1 MPYFCALGFIIVV
14 QNEIVMK
21 KIGVL
26 TSGGDAPGMNAAV
39 RAVVRTA
46 AYHDIEV
53 VGIKRGYDGMIEDDF
68 VKLKASSVANILQ
81 RGGTILKSMR
91 SDGFRTKEGREK
103 AHINLKASGIEGL
116 VVIGGDGT
124 FTGADIFINEFDFP
138 IIGLPGTIDNDL
150 VGTDFTIGYDTALN
164 TVIDAVDKI
173 RDTADSHNRLFVV
186 EVMGKDAGFIALR
199 AGIGCG
205 AEAILYPES
214 ENTIDDLVTKMNNK
228 SKRKKLSNIVIVS
241 EGAKEGNAQEVGA
254 TLREKCPGYDIR
266 VVVLG
271 HIQRGGSPTCMERV
285 RASQMGMEA
294 VKSLMNGRRGEMV
307 GIIDSKIA
315 YTPFKK
321 AIKNQEKIEANLL
334 EMIDVLSI

>member
-1 MPYFCALGFIIVV
+1 
-14 QNEIVMK
+14 MK

-26 TSGGDAPGMNAAV
+26 TSGGDAPGMNAAL

-46 AYHDIEV
+46 AFHNVEV
-53 VGIKRGYDGMIEDDF
+53 VGIKRGYDGMIEGDF
-68 VKLKASSVANILQ
+68 VELKASSVANILQ

-91 SDGFRTKEGREK
+91 SDGFRTVEGRQQ
-103 AHINLKASGIEGL
+103 AYSNLKSEGIEGL

-124 FTGADIFINEFDFP
+124 FTGANIFINEFDFP
-138 IIGLPGTIDNDL
+138 IVGLAGTIDNDL
-150 VGTDFTIGYDTALN
+150 AGTDYTIGYDTALN

-214 ENTIDDLVTKMNNK
+214 EKTVDDLVAKMLDS
-228 SKRKKLSNIVIVS
+228 SKRKKLSNIVIVA
-241 EGAKEGNAQEVGA
+241 EGAKEGNAQTVSEI
-254 TLREKCPGYDIR
+254 LKDKCPSFDIR

-285 RASQMGMEA
+285 RASQVGVDS
-294 VKSLMNGRRGEMV
+294 VKSLINGRRGEMIGV
-307 GIIDSKIA
+307 VNSKIS
-315 YTPFKK
+315 YTPFEK
-321 AIKNQEKIEANLL
+321 AIKNQEKIDPNLL
-334 EMIDVLSI
+334 EMIDILSI

>member
-1 MPYFCALGFIIVV
+1 
-14 QNEIVMK
+14 MK

-26 TSGGDAPGMNAAV
+26 TSGGDSPGMNAAV
-39 RAVVRTA
+39 RAVVRSA
-46 AYHDIEV
+46 VYHGIEV
-53 VGIKRGYDGMIEDDF
+53 VGVQRGYDGLIENDF
-68 VKLKASSVANILQ
+68 ISFQPSSVANILQ

-91 SDGFRTKEGREK
+91 SDGFRTTDGRK
-103 AHINLKASGIEGL
+103 QAYANLMSENIEGL

-124 FTGADIFINEFDFP
+124 FTGANIFINEFNFP
-138 IIGLPGTIDNDL
+138 IVGLPGTIDNDL
-150 VGTDFTIGYDTALN
+150 VGTDYTIGYDTALN

-214 ENTIDDLVTKMNNK
+214 EEDRLEGLVSRMNAED
-228 SKRKKLSNIVIVS
+228 KRKKLSNIVIVA
-241 EGAKEGNAQEVGA
+241 EGAKEGNATAVGEV
-254 TLREKCPGYDIR
+254 LKEKCPGYDIR

-285 RASQMGMEA
+285 RASQMGLDA
-294 VKSLMNGRRGEMV
+294 VNSLKNGRSGDMI
-307 GIIDSKIA
+307 GIVNGNIS
-315 YTPFKK
+315 YTPFSK
-321 AIKNQEKIEANLL
+321 AIKNQEKIDANLL
-334 EMIDVLSI
+334 QMIDILSI

>member
-1 MPYFCALGFIIVV
+1 M
-14 QNEIVMK
+14 N

-26 TSGGDAPGMNAAV
+26 TSGGDSPGMNAAV

-46 AYHDIEV
+46 AYHGIEV
-53 VGIKRGYDGMIEDDF
+53 VGVQRGYDGLIEGDF
-68 VKLKASSVANILQ
+68 ISFQPGSVANILQ

-91 SDGFRTKEGREK
+91 SDGFRKKEGRVK
-103 AHINLKASGIEGL
+103 AHENLKSSGIEGL

-124 FTGADIFINEFDFP
+124 FTGANIFIEEFGFP
-138 IIGLPGTIDNDL
+138 IVGLPGTIDNDL
-150 VGTDFTIGYDTALN
+150 VGTDYTIGYDTALN

-214 ENTIDDLVTKMNNK
+214 EDDRLVPLIARMN
-228 SKRKKLSNIVIVS
+228 SEDKRKKLSNIVIVA
-241 EGAKEGNAQEVGA
+241 EGAKEGNAQTIGE
-254 TLREKCPGYDIR
+254 LLKEKCPGYDIR

-285 RASQMGMEA
+285 RASQMGLEA
-294 VKSLMNGRRGEMV
+294 VESLKNGRKGEMIGV
-307 GIIDSKIA
+307 VNGNIA
-315 YTPFKK
+315 YTPFDK
-321 AIKNQEKIEANLL
+321 AIKNQEKIDNNLL
-334 EMIDVLSI
+334 QMIDILSI

>member
-1 MPYFCALGFIIVV
+1 
-14 QNEIVMK
+14 MK
-21 KIGVL
+21 KIAVL
-26 TSGGDAPGMNAAV
+26 TSGGDAPGMNAAL

-46 AYHDIEV
+46 AFNNVKV
-53 VGIKRGYDGMIEDDF
+53 VGVKRGYDGLIDGDFIE
-68 VKLKASSVANILQ
+68 LKPSSVANILQ

-91 SDGFRTKEGREK
+91 SEGFRTVEGRQK
-103 AHINLKASGIEGL
+103 AYDNIVSQGIDGL

-124 FTGADIFINEFDFP
+124 FTGANIFIKEFNFP
-138 IIGLPGTIDNDL
+138 IVGLAGTIDNDL
-150 VGTDFTIGYDTALN
+150 AGTDFTIGYDTALN

-214 ENTIDDLVTKMNNK
+214 ENTVDHLIAKMTDS
-228 SKRKKLSNIVIVS
+228 SKRKKLSNIVVVA
-241 EGAKEGNAQEVGA
+241 EGSKEGNAQEVA
-254 TLREKCPGYDIR
+254 DILKEKFPLFDIR

-285 RASQMGMEA
+285 RASQVGVDA
-294 VKSLMNGRRGEMV
+294 VKSLIEGRSGEMV
-307 GIIDSKIA
+307 GVVNSKIS
-315 YTPFKK
+315 YTPFEK
-321 AIKNQEKIEANLL
+321 AIKNQEKIDPNLL

>member
-1 MPYFCALGFIIVV
+1 
-14 QNEIVMK
+14 
-21 KIGVL
+21 
-26 TSGGDAPGMNAAV
+26 MNAAV

-46 AYHDIEV
+46 AFHNVEV
-53 VGIKRGYDGMIEDDF
+53 IGIQRGYDGLIEGDF
-68 VKLKASSVANILQ
+68 SAFKPGSVANILQ

-91 SDGFRTKEGREK
+91 SNAFRSFEGREK
-103 AHINLKASGIEGL
+103 AYKNLTIEKIKGL

-124 FTGADIFINEFDFP
+124 FTGAEIFNNEFDFP
-138 IIGLPGTIDNDL
+138 IVGLPGTIDNDL
-150 VGTDFTIGYDTALN
+150 VGTDYTIGYDTALN

-214 ENTIDDLVTKMNNK
+214 EEDRLEQLIARMN
-228 SKRKKLSNIVIVS
+228 SEHKRKKLSNIVVVA
-241 EGAKEGNAQEVGA
+241 EGAKEGNAQTVGDV
-254 TLREKCPGYDIR
+254 LKDRCPGYDIR

-285 RASQMGMEA
+285 RASQMGLES
-294 VKSLMNGRRGEMV
+294 VKSLMAGRRGEMI
-307 GIIDSKIA
+307 GIVNGEIE
-315 YTPFKK
+315 YTPFEK
-321 AIKNQEKIEANLL
+321 AIKNQEKIDQNLL
-334 EMIDVLSI
+334 QMIEILSI

>member
-1 MPYFCALGFIIVV
+1 
-14 QNEIVMK
+14 MK
-21 KIGVL
+21 KIAVL
-26 TSGGDAPGMNAAV
+26 TSGGDAPGMNAAL

-46 AYHDIEV
+46 AFHNVEV
-53 VGIKRGYDGMIEDDF
+53 VGIKRGYDGMIEGDF
-68 VKLKASSVANILQ
+68 VELKASSVANILQ

-91 SDGFRTKEGREK
+91 SEGFRTLEGRQK
-103 AHINLKASGIEGL
+103 AYDNLISQEIEGL

-124 FTGADIFINEFDFP
+124 FTGANIFIKEFNFP
-138 IIGLPGTIDNDL
+138 IVGLAGTIDNDL
-150 VGTDFTIGYDTALN
+150 AGTDFTIGYDTALN

-214 ENTIDDLVTKMNNK
+214 ENTVDDLIAKMTDS
-228 SKRKKLSNIVIVS
+228 SKRKKLSNIVVVA
-241 EGAKEGNAQEVGA
+241 EGAKEGNAQEVSEI
-254 TLREKCPGYDIR
+254 LKEKCPLFDIR

-285 RASQMGMEA
+285 RASQVGVDA
-294 VKSLMNGRRGEMV
+294 VKSLIDGRSGEMV
-307 GIIDSKIA
+307 GVVNSQIS
-315 YTPFKK
+315 YTPFEK
-321 AIKNQEKIEANLL
+321 AIKNQEKIDPNLL
-334 EMIDVLSI
+334 EMIDILSI

>member
-1 MPYFCALGFIIVV
+1 MKLKTID
-14 QNEIVMK
+14 MK

-26 TSGGDAPGMNAAV
+26 TSGGDSPGMNAAL

-46 AYHDIEV
+46 AYHDVEV
-53 VGIKRGYDGMIEDDF
+53 VGIKRGYDGMIEGDF
-68 VKLKASSVANILQ
+68 VELKARSVANILQ

-91 SDGFRTKEGREK
+91 SDGFRTSEGRKK
-103 AHINLKASGIEGL
+103 AYVNLKEQGIEGL

-124 FTGADIFINEFDFP
+124 FTGANIFIDEFNFP
-138 IIGLPGTIDNDL
+138 IVGLAGTIDNDL
-150 VGTDFTIGYDTALN
+150 VGTDYTIGYDTALN

-214 ENTIDDLVTKMNNK
+214 ENTVEDLVVKMTSS
-228 SKRKKLSNIVIVS
+228 SKRKKLSNIVIVA
-241 EGAKEGNAQEVGA
+241 EGAKEGNAQRVSEI
-254 TLREKCPGYDIR
+254 LREKCPDFDIR

-271 HIQRGGSPTCMERV
+271 HIQRGGAPTCMERV
-285 RASQMGMEA
+285 RASQVGVDA
-294 VKSLMNGRRGEMV
+294 VKSLISGKSGVMV
-307 GIIDSKIA
+307 GVVNSQIC
-315 YTPFKK
+315 YTPFAK
-321 AIKNQEKIEANLL
+321 AIKNQEKIDSNLL
-334 EMIDVLSI
+334 EMIDILSI

>member
-1 MPYFCALGFIIVV
+1 
-14 QNEIVMK
+14 MK

-46 AYHDIEV
+46 AFHNIEV
-53 VGIKRGYDGMIEDDF
+53 VGIRRGYDGMIEGDF
-68 VKLKASSVANILQ
+68 VELKAGSVANILQ

-91 SDGFRTKEGREK
+91 SDGFRTKEGRET
-103 AHINLKASGIEGL
+103 AFNNLKESGVEGL

-124 FTGADIFINEFDFP
+124 FTGANIFINEFDFP
-138 IIGLPGTIDNDL
+138 IVGLPGTIDNDL
-150 VGTDFTIGYDTALN
+150 VGTDYTIGYDTALN

-214 ENTIDDLVTKMNNK
+214 ENTVDDLVAKMTNE
-228 SKRKKLSNIVIVS
+228 SKRKKLSNIVIVA
-241 EGAKEGNAQEVGA
+241 EGAKEGNAQQVSEI
-254 TLREKCPGYDIR
+254 LKEKCPLFDIR

-294 VKSLMNGRRGEMV
+294 VKSLLANKRGGMI
-307 GIIDSKIA
+307 GIVDSKMSF
-315 YTPFKK
+315 TPFEK
-321 AIKNQEKIEANLL
+321 AIKNQERINPDLL

>member
-1 MPYFCALGFIIVV
+1 
-14 QNEIVMK
+14 MK
-21 KIGVL
+21 KIAVL
-26 TSGGDAPGMNAAV
+26 TSGGDAPGMNAAL

-46 AYHDIEV
+46 AFHNVEV
-53 VGIKRGYDGMIEDDF
+53 VGIKRGYDGMIEGDF
-68 VKLKASSVANILQ
+68 VELKASSVANILQ

-91 SDGFRTKEGREK
+91 SEGFRTFEGRQK
-103 AHINLKASGIEGL
+103 AYDNLISQGIEGL

-124 FTGADIFINEFDFP
+124 FTGANIFIKEFNFP
-138 IIGLPGTIDNDL
+138 IVGLAGTIDNDL
-150 VGTDFTIGYDTALN
+150 AGTDFTIGYDTALN

-214 ENTIDDLVTKMNNK
+214 ENTVDDLIAKMTDS
-228 SKRKKLSNIVIVS
+228 SKRKKLSNIVVVA
-241 EGAKEGNAQEVGA
+241 EGAKEGNAQEVSKI
-254 TLREKCPGYDIR
+254 LKEKCPLFDIR

-285 RASQMGMEA
+285 RASQVGVDA
-294 VKSLMNGRRGEMV
+294 VKSLIEGRRGEMV
-307 GIIDSKIA
+307 GVVNSQIS
-315 YTPFKK
+315 YTPFEK
-321 AIKNQEKIEANLL
+321 AIKNQEKIDPNLL
-334 EMIDVLSI
+334 EMIDILSI

>member
-1 MPYFCALGFIIVV
+1 
-14 QNEIVMK
+14 MK

-46 AYHDIEV
+46 AYHNIEV
-53 VGIKRGYDGMIEDDF
+53 VGIKRGYDGMIEGDF
-68 VKLKASSVANILQ
+68 VELEARSVANILQ

-91 SDGFRTKEGREK
+91 SDGFRTFEGRKK
-103 AHINLKASGIEGL
+103 AYANIKEEGIDGL

-124 FTGADIFINEFDFP
+124 FTGANIFINEFNFP
-138 IIGLPGTIDNDL
+138 IVGLAGTIDNDL
-150 VGTDFTIGYDTALN
+150 VGTDYTIGYDTALN

-214 ENTIDDLVTKMNNK
+214 ESTVDDLVDKMT
-228 SKRKKLSNIVIVS
+228 SSSRRKKLSNIVIVA
-241 EGAKEGNAQEVGA
+241 EGAKEGNAQRVSEI
-254 TLREKCPGYDIR
+254 LREKCPEFDIR

-271 HIQRGGSPTCMERV
+271 HIQRGGAPTCMERV
-285 RASQMGMEA
+285 RASQVGVDA
-294 VKSLMNGRRGEMV
+294 VKSLINGKKGVMV
-307 GIIDSKIA
+307 GVVDSKIC
-315 YTPFKK
+315 YTPFEN
-321 AIKNQEKIEANLL
+321 AIKNQEKIDPNLL
-334 EMIDVLSI
+334 EMIDILSI

>member
-1 MPYFCALGFIIVV
+1 
-14 QNEIVMK
+14 MK

-26 TSGGDAPGMNAAV
+26 TSGGDAPGMNAAL

-46 AYHDIEV
+46 AFHNVEV
-53 VGIKRGYDGMIEDDF
+53 VGIKRGYDGMIDGDF
-68 VKLKASSVANILQ
+68 LELTASSVANILQ

-91 SDGFRTKEGREK
+91 SDGFRTVEGRQQ
-103 AHINLKASGIEGL
+103 AYNNLKSQGVEGL

-124 FTGADIFINEFDFP
+124 FTGANIFINEFDFP
-138 IIGLPGTIDNDL
+138 IIGLAGTIDNDL
-150 VGTDFTIGYDTALN
+150 AGTDFTIGYDTALN

-214 ENTIDDLVTKMNNK
+214 ENSVDDLIAKMTD
-228 SKRKKLSNIVIVS
+228 SSRRKKLSNIVIVA
-241 EGAKEGNAQEVGA
+241 EGAKEGNAQEVSA
-254 TLREKCPGYDIR
+254 ILKEKCPLFDIR

-285 RASQMGMEA
+285 RASQVGVEA
-294 VKSLMNGRRGEMV
+294 VKSLINGRRGEMV
-307 GIIDSKIA
+307 GVVNSEIS
-315 YTPFKK
+315 YTPFEK
-321 AIKNQEKIEANLL
+321 AIKNQEKIDPDLL
-334 EMIDVLSI
+334 EMINVLSI